1 MKIIIFASQ
10 FIKSDITLFWTNELS
25 VVMTP
30 WPHLI
35 WFFFN
40 AQEYFQVHSSHQ
52 QTISTHGWRVICK
65 IHRPLCPD
73 SQPVLTLG
81 SHISLPG
88 VKCISSCIAAPSCLS
103 DKFEELGR
111 GRVRAS
117 WCSLFVL
124 RSSDKLWSVLAWLK
138 EQHPVITWFLLRQGG
153 AGLGFKISKKAPYVW
168 LR

>member
-1 MKIIIFASQ
+1 M
-10 FIKSDITLFWTNELS
+10 S

-40 AQEYFQVHSSHQ
+40 TQEYFQVHSSHQ

-73 SQPVLTLG
+73 SHPVLTLG

-111 GRVRAS
+111 GRLPGVLSLWRAS
-117 WCSLFVL
+117 QCSVQ
-124 RSSDKLWSVLAWLK
+124 D
-138 EQHPVITWFLLRQGG
+138 QHPGIIWILCESGWSWF
-153 AGLGFKISKKAPYVW
+153 GFCFQK
-168 LR
+168 